1 MCPYLYY
8 LLLSS
13 RVFLYFFYHLSET
26 IQLLFSK
33 PDFRLEFHTYKFINI
48 MKSSIY
54 LLVTSLSHMQIK
66 SYVYDNTQNQ
76 ALLTLDAISPV
87 WAKKLQESKLLPLF
101 SFRRL
106 QLYIELKRTSKCVVG
121 EAYGFSSS
129 YVYSCKRCSN
139 ISWKFMFYFM
149 ICSYSK
155 LEGTKN
161 EFVKHWGEK
170 HHYVRR

>member
-1 MCPYLYY
+1 MQLYPCY

-13 RVFLYFFYHLSET
+13 SISYFIYHLSKT
-26 IQLLFSK
+26 IQLLFSE

-54 LLVTSLSHMQIK
+54 LLVTSSYVQIK
-66 SYVYDNTQNQ
+66 SYVYDNMHNQ
-76 ALLTLDAISPV
+76 ELLTLDAISPM
-87 WAKKLQESKLLPLF
+87 WARKLEESKLLPLF

-129 YVYSCKRCSN
+129 YVYNCKACSK
-139 ISWKFMFYFM
+139 IAWKFMFYFM
-149 ICSYSK
+149 IHSYSK
-155 LEGTKN
+155 LEETKK

-170 HHYVRR
+170 HHYIR